1 MAEIL
6 EPMAEFFAKRA
17 DGYDEHMLANVEG
30 CREAYPFMASLVPKE
45 TKELLDLGCGT
56 GLELDEI
63 FKLLPDI
70 LVTGVDMTAE
80 MLALLRKKHPEKNL
94 KLICG
99 DYFAVDFG
107 KEAFDCAV
115 SFETMHHFSH
125 DKKTALYCR
134 IRDALKDGGCYIECD
149 YMVEMQQEEDH
160 WYAEYNRLLRE
171 EAVPEG
177 VFVHYD
183 TPCTIENQLAML
195 KDAGFSSVEHLFRK
209 GNTSI
214 IVAKR

>member
-1 MAEIL
+1 ML
-6 EPMAEFFAKRA
+6 EPMSDFFTLRA

-30 CREAYPFMASLVPKE
+30 CKEAYPLMASLVPKD
-45 TKELLDLGCGT
+45 TQTLLDLGCGT

-70 LVTGVDMTAE
+70 QVTGIDMTAA
-80 MLALLRKKHPEKNL
+80 MLKLLRKKHPEKEMT
-94 KLICG
+94 LICG
-99 DYFAVDFG
+99 DYFATDFG
-107 KEAFDCAV
+107 VSLFDCAV

-125 DKKTALYCR
+125 EKKTALYRR

-149 YMVEMQQEEDH
+149 YMVEIQQEEDH

-195 KDAGFSSVEHLFRK
+195 KDAGFSSAEHLFRK

-214 IVAKR
+214 IVAMK